1 MTGRT
6 RLSGASERAKSP
18 MIVHS
23 SAAGTLRGCVALAV
37 SALLAALVLLLG
49 CGSARYQ
56 YVTNKDA
63 GTFLKIPSSW
73 QHQPMPGP
81 AFVGIDARNISPEA
95 ARTLASREWVVGIDA
110 ASRFDD
116 KNLLLPDAAQPKGF
130 VQVRQLLP
138 EEAAT
143 LSTNDLRNQLVSID
157 QEIQAQE
164 VAVRQD
170 PQRARLAPEFLL
182 LVDDPVHQG
191 GGVHGVHLVYQL
203 HLGTGLVTV
212 DQTSL
217 LDRDQT
223 RLYQLVFACSSWCY
237 DRHRAE
243 IQKVQTS
250 FTIKPIT

>member
-1 MTGRT
+1 MSGRT
-6 RLSGASERAKSP
+6 S
-18 MIVHS
+18 
-23 SAAGTLRGCVALAV
+23 TLRGRVALV
-37 SALLAALVLLLG
+37 VPALLAAVVLLAG

-63 GTFLKIPSSW
+63 GTFLKIPSAW
-73 QHQPMPGP
+73 QHQLMPGP
-81 AFVGIDARNISPEA
+81 AFIGIDTRNVSPEA
-95 ARTLASREWVVGIDA
+95 ARTLATREWVVGIDA
-110 ASRFDD
+110 APKFDD
-116 KNLLLPDAAQPKGF
+116 RNLLLPDAADPKGF

-164 VAVRQD
+164 EAVRQN
-170 PQRARLAPEFLL
+170 PERARLEPEFLL
-182 LVDDPVHQG
+182 LAEDLVHRE
-191 GGVHGVHLVYQL
+191 GGVHGLHLVYQL

-237 DRHRAE
+237 DRHRVE